1 MCGGYRDAGIGVAEA
16 ENVGKIISGIVCIFN
31 GFACNCVAVYLAAN
45 TSRHHYKKRS
55 LMTTEPIKSK
65 GSKKF
70 YSVQSN
76 VNNNFLLLIGKQLGP
91 INEDVYLQDAAFVRS
106 VRILGRYVSIL
117 LHCLQSLLSAKMLAL
132 KN

>member
-45 TSRHHYKKRS
+45 TSRYRYKSRS
-55 LMTTEPIKSK
+55 LMSTKPIKSK

-70 YSVQSN
+70 YSVCAFSAYIRKIR
-76 VNNNFLLLIGKQLGP
+76 F
-91 INEDVYLQDAAFVRS
+91 AFVT
-106 VRILGRYVSIL
+106 L
-117 LHCLQSLLSAKMLAL
+117 LTKLTKRENACLEKLMSL
-132 KN
+132 